1 MGKIRINDLARELEV
16 KSKLILEY
24 LSEVGYTG
32 KKSHSSSLEDEI
44 ADKVRKHFLAL
55 VKQQAEATAKPK
67 PSAKA
72 AKLSAKPTS
81 LSTGKSAAKPTAKV
95 AAKITAPRPVSSPEF
110 PPLRRSL
117 EDIKAEMRKKVASPA
132 RPVATGAPASRLA
145 PPVAGR
151 ATRPGAAT
159 AVPPGAAKTG
169 VRPAVAAT
177 MKQGAATAKRGA
189 APVAQATAKAAK
201 ISQRVDA
208 AKPLYQIP
216 AGRAPGRPR
225 PGMVRRPGEPHPV
238 HPTSA
243 RAAGA
248 RIRPGLAPAGRR
260 PMGPRGRP
268 RRPPPPPKPAEPEI
282 IPINRNITIAEGINV
297 KELSE
302 KLGVRVRDVIKRLVA
317 RGVMATINQALES
330 ELAKEICRS
339 LGAEAEVVSY
349 EEEVRQEV
357 LVAEKPENLKPRAP
371 VVTVM
376 GHVDH
381 GKTSLLD
388 AIRKTNVADREAGGI
403 TQHIGA
409 YRVEVKGRPVVFL
422 DTPGHEAFTQMRA
435 RGTKVTDVVIL
446 VVAADDGVMP
456 QTLEAISHA
465 QAAKVPLLVAVN
477 KVDKPDAL
485 PDRVRKQLAD
495 RGLMP
500 EDWGGETVMVDVSA
514 KEKKNLDTLLEMV
527 LLVTDMQEVK
537 ANPDRAAGGT
547 VLEARLDRGRGPV
560 ATVLV
565 QNGTLRTGDSFL
577 AGSVYGK
584 VRAMFDEHG
593 KDVGVA
599 LPSTPVEVLGIES
612 VPQAGDSFQVIEDTS
627 KAKQIAL
634 YRQSREREA
643 SMAKSS
649 RLSLEQLHDQM
660 EAGDMKELPV
670 ILKADVQGSVEV
682 LLEALN
688 KCGTEKVKVKI
699 IHSAVGAITE
709 SDVLLASASN
719 AVVVGFGV
727 RPERKATALAE
738 LEKVDIRLHT
748 VIYELTEEVK
758 KAMAGLLAVV
768 MREVVLG
775 RAEVRETFRI
785 RKVGNIAGSFI
796 SDGKITRNVQVR
808 LLRDNVVVYQGR
820 VQSLRRFKDDVEE
833 VKSGLEC
840 GIILENFSDVKIGD
854 VLEPFAVEKVKEPA
868 VV

>member
-1 MGKIRINDLARELEV
+1 
-16 KSKLILEY
+16 
-24 LSEVGYTG
+24 
-32 KKSHSSSLEDEI
+32 
-44 ADKVRKHFLAL
+44 
-55 VKQQAEATAKPK
+55 
-67 PSAKA
+67 
-72 AKLSAKPTS
+72 
-81 LSTGKSAAKPTAKV
+81 
-95 AAKITAPRPVSSPEF
+95 
-110 PPLRRSL
+110 
-117 EDIKAEMRKKVASPA
+117 
-132 RPVATGAPASRLA
+132 
-145 PPVAGR
+145 
-151 ATRPGAAT
+151 
-159 AVPPGAAKTG
+159 
-169 VRPAVAAT
+169 
-177 MKQGAATAKRGA
+177 
-189 APVAQATAKAAK
+189 
-201 ISQRVDA
+201 
-208 AKPLYQIP
+208 
-216 AGRAPGRPR
+216 
-225 PGMVRRPGEPHPV
+225 
-238 HPTSA
+238 
-243 RAAGA
+243 
-248 RIRPGLAPAGRR
+248 
-260 PMGPRGRP
+260 
-268 RRPPPPPKPAEPEI
+268 
-282 IPINRNITIAEGINV
+282 
-297 KELSE
+297 
-302 KLGVRVRDVIKRLVA
+302 
-317 RGVMATINQALES
+317 
-330 ELAKEICRS
+330 
-339 LGAEAEVVSY
+339 
-349 EEEVRQEV
+349 
-357 LVAEKPENLKPRAP
+357 
-371 VVTVM
+371 
-376 GHVDH
+376 
-381 GKTSLLD
+381 
-388 AIRKTNVADREAGGI
+388 
-403 TQHIGA
+403 
-409 YRVEVKGRPVVFL
+409 
-422 DTPGHEAFTQMRA
+422 
-435 RGTKVTDVVIL
+435 
-446 VVAADDGVMP
+446 
-456 QTLEAISHA
+456 ISHA

-477 KVDKPDAL
+477 KIDKPDAL

-593 KDVGVA
+593 QDVSAA

-612 VPQAGDSFQVIEDTS
+612 VPQAGDSFQVVEDTS

-768 MREVVLG
+768 MRDVVLG

-820 VQSLRRFKDDVEE
+820 VASLRRFKDDVEE

-854 VLEPFAVEKVKEPA
+854 VLEPFAVEKVQEPA